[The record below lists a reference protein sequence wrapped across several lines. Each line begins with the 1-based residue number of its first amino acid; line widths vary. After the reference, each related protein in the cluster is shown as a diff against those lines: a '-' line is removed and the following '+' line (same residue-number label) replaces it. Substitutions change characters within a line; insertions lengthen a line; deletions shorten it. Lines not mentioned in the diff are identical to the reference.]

1 MVTLKDFFSFQ
12 KNRFFWIN
20 LIAMIVVIIAVC
32 WGTLYGLDIYTHHG
46 ESYVVPNVKN
56 KSMLEAE
63 KSLNAQQLK
72 AIIVDSSYVKGMP
85 AGMDSRGR
93 FAGKGRTGC
102 LSDRYNQRCSIGQTA
117 GPDRQQFASPGCCQ
131 AEIHR
136 LQTDRTG
143 IHCW

>member
-32 WGTLYGLDIYTHHG
+32 WGTLYGLDIYTHNG
-46 ESYVVPNVKN
+46 ESYVVTNVKN

-85 AGMDSRGR
+85 AGMVLEQTPVGGSRV
-93 FAGKGRTGC
+93 
-102 LSDRYNQRCSIGQTA
+102 
-117 GPDRQQFASPGCCQ
+117 
-131 AEIHR
+131 
-136 LQTDRTG
+136 
-143 IHCW
+143 

>member
-56 KSMLEAE
+56 KSSAGSREITE
-63 KSLNAQQLK
+63 C
-72 AIIVDSSYVKGMP
+72 P
-85 AGMDSRGR
+85 ATESNYR
-93 FAGKGRTGC
+93 
-102 LSDRYNQRCSIGQTA
+102 
-117 GPDRQQFASPGCCQ
+117 
-131 AEIHR
+131 
-136 LQTDRTG
+136 
-143 IHCW
+143 

>member
-72 AIIVDSSYVKGMP
+72 AIIVDS
-85 AGMDSRGR
+85 
-93 FAGKGRTGC
+93 
-102 LSDRYNQRCSIGQTA
+102 RYNQRCSIGQTS
-117 GPDRQQFASPGCCQ
+117 GPDRQQFASPGCSQ
-131 AEIHR
+131 TEIHR